1 MILFAKKWEKRIE
14 CRRLRKFRL
23 FMRYLS
29 LPLLLATANLSATQ
43 IDWRL
48 TSNTGDGIRTITDS
62 SALGSR
68 TTSYLTDNSIQ
79 TGYWN
84 ISFNDGIRGGSLEG
98 SFATPHGNS
107 DTLYIVV
114 LSIPN
119 TGIVS
124 GGYDISFKLANGT
137 YTGVQRFNDSSSGWV
152 TTDYFFPAGS
162 FGLGDAGQTFSNT
175 GFNVA
180 YLPVSLASFDVDNI
194 GSTGVRFTN
203 FSDPRLDVSYIGFLG
218 AGIDGGTPPAP
229 LVPEPSTYGLILGGL
244 ALAGAAIRRRSKK

>member
-1 MILFAKKWEKRIE
+1 
-14 CRRLRKFRL
+14 
-23 FMRYLS
+23 MRYLS
-29 LPLLLATANLSATQ
+29 LPLLLAAANLSATQ

-84 ISFNDGIRGGSLEG
+84 IGMNGGIPGGSLEG

-114 LSIPN
+114 ISMPDF
-119 TGIVS
+119 GIVS
-124 GGYDISFKLANGT
+124 GGYDISFKLDNGT
-137 YTGVQRFNDSSSGWV
+137 YTGVQSFNDSSTGWV
-152 TTDYFFPAGS
+152 TTDYLFPAGS
-162 FGLGDAGQTFSNT
+162 FGDIGGGQTGSNT

-180 YLPVSLASFDVDNI
+180 YLPVSLASFDLDNI

-203 FSDPRLDVSYIGFLG
+203 FSGQRLDASYIGFLG
-218 AGIDGGTPPAP
+218 AGIDGGTPPA
-229 LVPEPSTYGLILGGL
+229 LVPEPSTYGLIGLG
-244 ALAGAAIRRRSKK
+244 ALAVAFAARRRKQKTA